1 MLAYLAA
8 VPDPRAARGRRHPL
22 VAILGLAAAAV
33 LAGARTAWI
42 GLAERC
48 RRSRVG
54 AWFPNG
60 EAGSGWTM
68 QGRAWPGPVHLAP
81 ARRTCRAEF
90 TEWWMRHPS
99 PTSQLLSPKPAVDQ
113 HRKLHLPDH
122 RQKLVAWA
130 CRGDIGPDQAS
141 RQEDGPMNQVGSAAR
156 SCTEAHR
163 GAGVPR
169 RAGDP

>member
-1 MLAYLAA
+1 M
-8 VPDPRAARGRRHPL
+8 DD
-22 VAILGLAAAAV
+22 
-33 LAGARTAWI
+33 ARTS
-42 GLAERC
+42 LARPSSPGTRSPYLP
-48 RRSRVG
+48 RRVHRV
-54 AWFPNG
+54 
-60 EAGSGWTM
+60 
-68 QGRAWPGPVHLAP
+68 VDAP
-81 ARRTCRAEF
+81 
-90 TEWWMRHPS
+90 P

-141 RQEDGPMNQVGSAAR
+141 RQEERPMNQVGSAAR